1 MKARAAKMA
10 IFVPSDDH
18 TGEPASPIVLQG
30 ECDLPGVTSFPSG
43 VINLMP
49 PQLDRYAI
57 FEPSGDQAGADAPLE
72 AIDPARSRRCEPSR
86 SMR

>member
-1 MKARAAKMA
+1 VKAWAANLA
-10 IFVPSDDH
+10 IFLPSGDH

-30 ECDLPGVTSFPSG
+30 ECDLPGVTSFPFG

-57 FEPSGDQAGADAPLE
+57 FEPSGDQAGADASLE
-72 AIDPARSRRCEPSR
+72 VIDPARSRRCEPPR
-86 SMR
+86 SIR